1 MPKFTFKGPYRNQI
15 SFPLGGIGTGCLG
28 LSGTGRFIDWEI
40 FNRPAKGS
48 LNGFSH
54 FAVKAEDENTVLDA
68 RVMHGDLP
76 PPYTGNVLPGAKF
89 HGYGFGPER
98 YLLSGV
104 PHFKDCT
111 FTGTYPFA
119 RVDFIDPTF
128 PGQVTLHAFNPFIPL
143 NDRDSSIP
151 AAFFEAE
158 IANTQDRALD
168 YTVCLSVANPYTEG
182 GKRNH
187 FYTDGDISAVSLS
200 PIGLDRDDPRYGD
213 MTFGVLG
220 EGDVSWQEYWYRGAW
235 FDNIGVFWRDFI
247 KFGRLKNRTYPPEA
261 LAGKVN
267 EDVASLAVRVRIK
280 AGESRRIRFI
290 LSWNQPN
297 NYNDWNDHMGT
308 RKPDGSFITWKNYYA
323 TLFRDSADSAAYGL
337 RGWDRLEAE
346 SRTFC
351 DALFGSNLPEAAL
364 DAVTANISL
373 LKSPTVWR
381 LEDGTFY
388 GWEGVMTDQGSCE
401 GSCTHVWNYAY
412 ALPFL
417 FPALE
422 RSMREADYKYN
433 LRDDG
438 GMSFRIQLPLGS
450 GRSSFRAC
458 VDGQMGGIIKTYREW
473 KILGDTEW
481 LRRLWPAVKKNL
493 EFVWSEKN
501 RDRWDADKSGV
512 IRGRQH
518 HTLDMELFGANS
530 WLQGFYLGALKAAA
544 EMAEVLGDKDA
555 VVYRELFVKGKTWSD
570 KNLFNGEYYIQQLD
584 LRDRSVIES
593 FEDHDTLLGG
603 SALEAYWNDEAGEI
617 KYQIIEGCEID
628 QVIAQWHAN
637 LCGLG
642 EIFDNGQVKKA
653 LKSIYRYNYKPSL
666 RRHFNPCRIY
676 GLNDE
681 SGTVICEWPPDKYK
695 PVIPLPYAEECMH
708 GYEYQAAIHLIQEGM
723 EKEGLDIVKGIRD
736 RYNGENRNPWNEIE
750 CGSNYAR
757 SMAAYAL
764 LLAYSGFSFDMTKG
778 EIGFAPIR
786 DGRYFWSLDKAWG
799 IFEQREKTYTLRV
812 LYGEQWLRQ
821 IRLPLAGSLTRA
833 QIDDEQVLFGLE
845 RNCVMF
851 EKPVSVKKGQCLVI
865 S

>member
-1 MPKFTFKGPYRNQI
+1 MSEFTFRGPCRNQI

-54 FAVKAEDENTVLDA
+54 FAVKAEDEDRVLDA

-76 PPYTGNVLPGAKF
+76 PPYTGNVLPGAAF

-98 YLLSGV
+98 YLLSGA

-119 RVDFIDPTF
+119 KVDFIDDVF
-128 PGQVTLHAFNPFIPL
+128 PGQVSLRAFNPFIPL
-143 NDRDSSIP
+143 NDRDSGIP
-151 AAFFEAE
+151 AAFFETE
-158 IANTQDRALD
+158 IANTRKGALD
-168 YTVCLSVANPYTEG
+168 YTVCLSVANPYAAG
-182 GKRNH
+182 GKLNR
-187 FYTDGDISAVSLS
+187 FYTDGDISAVTLS
-200 PIGLDRDDPRYGD
+200 RIDMDREDPRYGD
-213 MTFGVLG
+213 MSFGVLG
-220 EGDVSWQEYWYRGAW
+220 EGAVSWQEYWYRGAW
-235 FDNIGVFWRDFI
+235 FDNIGVFWRDFT
-247 KFGRLKNRTYPPEA
+247 KFGALKNRTYPPEA
-261 LAGKVN
+261 AAGKVN
-267 EDVASLAVRVRIK
+267 EDVASLAVRVHVK
-280 AGESRRIRFI
+280 PGESRRIRFI

-297 NYNDWNDHMGT
+297 NYNDWNEHEGT
-308 RKPDGSFITWKNYYA
+308 RKPGGSFTTWKNYYA
-323 TLFRDSADSAAYGL
+323 TLFKDSTDSAAYGL
-337 RGWDRLEAE
+337 KNWDRLEGE
-346 SRTFC
+346 SRKFC
-351 DALFGSNLPEAAL
+351 DALFGSALPEAAL

-388 GWEGVMTDQGSCE
+388 GWEGVMTDRGSCE

-438 GMSFRIQLPLGS
+438 GMPFRLQLPLGS
-450 GRSSFRAC
+450 GRSSFRPC
-458 VDGQMGGIIKTYREW
+458 VDGQMGGVIKTYRDW
-473 KILGDTEW
+473 KILGDAEW
-481 LRRLWPAVKKNL
+481 LRRLWPSVKKSL
-493 EFVWSEKN
+493 EFAWSPENK
-501 RDRWDADKSGV
+501 DRWDPEKSGE
-512 IRGRQH
+512 ITGRQH
-518 HTLDMELFGANS
+518 HTLDMELFGPNS
-530 WLQGFYLGALKAAA
+530 WLEGFYLAALKAAA
-544 EMAEVLGDKDA
+544 EMAEALGDKDA
-555 VVYRELFVKGKTWSD
+555 AVYRGLFAKGKVWSD
-570 KNLFNGEYYIQQLD
+570 KNLFNGEYYIQRLD
-584 LRDRSVIES
+584 LEDRAVVES
-593 FEDHDTLLGG
+593 FEDNGTLIGG
-603 SALEAYWNDEAGEI
+603 STLDAYWNGEAGEI
-617 KYQIIEGCEID
+617 KYQIIEGCGID
-628 QVIAQWHAN
+628 QVIAQWHAR

-642 EIFDNGQVKKA
+642 EIFDKGQVKKA
-653 LKSIYRYNYKPSL
+653 LGAVYKYNYKPSL
-666 RRHFNPCRIY
+666 RYHFNPCRIY

-681 SGTVICEWPPDKYK
+681 AGTVICEWPPGKQK

-708 GYEYQAAIHLIQEGM
+708 GYEYQAAIHMIQEGM

-736 RYNGENRNPWNEIE
+736 RYNGENRNPWNEME

-799 IFEQREKTYTLRV
+799 IFEQRGKTCTLQV
-812 LYGEQWLRQ
+812 LYGEQQLKRLRLS
-821 IRLPLAGSLTRA
+821 RGEDLSKASLEGLPVS
-833 QIDDEQVLFGLE
+833 FGIE
-845 RNCVMF
+845 GNCAVF
-851 EKPVSVKKGQCLVI
+851 EKPLSLRAGQRLDL